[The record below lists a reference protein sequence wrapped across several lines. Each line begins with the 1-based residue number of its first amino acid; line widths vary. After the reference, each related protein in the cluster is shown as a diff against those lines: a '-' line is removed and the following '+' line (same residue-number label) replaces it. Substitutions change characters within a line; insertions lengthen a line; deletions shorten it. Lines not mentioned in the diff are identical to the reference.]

1 MKKNNRFSLFS
12 GIIFFVI
19 GLFLFLRPDTFV
31 KTISYVFGGVLIL
44 IGLFKTLN
52 YYIKDKNL
60 KVVNRNEMA
69 FGLTA
74 IILGIVFIFLAD
86 AIELLLR
93 FIIGGYL
100 VIIGLGKILETFYTT
115 DRTSK
120 FYALIVV
127 GIVFVICGVYTI
139 VNSNLPLKIDFISYF
154 LYKDMFGIDSNV
166 KENDE
171 NKEVKIIDEKEVEEV
186 EFTPKE
192 EEKKE
197 KKGKKK

>member
-74 IILGIVFIFLAD
+74 IILGIVSFC
-86 AIELLLR
+86 
-93 FIIGGYL
+93 
-100 VIIGLGKILETFYTT
+100 
-115 DRTSK
+115 
-120 FYALIVV
+120 YAL
-127 GIVFVICGVYTI
+127 
-139 VNSNLPLKIDFISYF
+139 
-154 LYKDMFGIDSNV
+154 
-166 KENDE
+166 
-171 NKEVKIIDEKEVEEV
+171 
-186 EFTPKE
+186 
-192 EEKKE
+192 
-197 KKGKKK
+197 